1 MISFTCTAEEALAK
15 LRRGNEAFLTRETPL
30 GDVSPRLRL
39 QSCEQGQK
47 PYAIVICCSD
57 SRVLPE
63 SLFSAGIGELFVIR
77 VAGNV
82 IDNHQL
88 GSIEYAVEHLGCPL
102 VLVLG
107 HDHCGAVDAAI
118 RHDPDGYIRFI
129 TDEIREAIGEE
140 RDPLRSSCLNVCHCL
155 RRIEASLAIRSD
167 EEQGLRLLGALYE
180 LQSGRVRFLD
190 EEGRPCD

>member
-1 MISFTCTAEEALAK
+1 MIPFTCTAEEALAK

-30 GDVSPRLRL
+30 GDVSPQRRLKTW
-39 QSCEQGQK
+39 EQGQK

-63 SLFSAGIGELFVIR
+63 SVFCAGIGELFVIR

-88 GSIEYAVEHLGCPL
+88 GSIEYAAEHLGCPL

-107 HDHCGAVDAAI
+107 HDRCGAVDAAI

-140 RDPLRSSCLNVCHCL
+140 RDPLRASCLNVRHSL
-155 RRIEASLAIRSD
+155 RRIEESLAIRAD
-167 EEQGLRLLGALYE
+167 EEQGLRLLGAVYE

-190 EEGRPCD
+190 ED

>member
-1 MISFTCTAEEALAK
+1 MIAFTCTAEEALAK
-15 LRRGNEAFLTRETPL
+15 LRRGNEAFFTRETPL

-39 QSCEQGQK
+39 KSCEQGQK

-63 SLFSAGIGELFVIR
+63 GLFSAGIGELFVIR

-88 GSIEYAVEHLGCPL
+88 GSIEYAAEHLGCPL

-118 RHDPDGYIRFI
+118 RHDPDGYIKFI

-140 RDPLRSSCLNVCHCL
+140 RDPLRASCLNVCHSL
-155 RRIEASLAIRSD
+155 RRIEESLAIRAD
-167 EEQGLRLLGALYE
+167 EEQGLRLIGALYE

-190 EEGRPCD
+190 EEGCPCD

>member
-1 MISFTCTAEEALAK
+1 MIPFTCTAEEALAK
-15 LRRGNEAFLTRETPL
+15 LRHGNEAFLTRETPL

-39 QSCEQGQK
+39 KTWEQGQK

-63 SLFSAGIGELFVIR
+63 SLFCAGIGELFVIR

-88 GSIEYAVEHLGCPL
+88 GSIEYAAEHLGCPL
-102 VLVLG
+102 ILVLG
-107 HDHCGAVDAAI
+107 HDRCGAVDAAI

-140 RDPLRSSCLNVCHCL
+140 RDPLRASCLNVRHSL
-155 RRIEASLAIRSD
+155 RRIEESLAIRAE
-167 EEQGLRLLGALYE
+167 EEQGLRLLGAVYE

-190 EEGRPCD
+190 EEGSPCN

>member
-39 QSCEQGQK
+39 QTCEQGQK

-140 RDPLRSSCLNVCHCL
+140 RDPLRSNCLNVCHSL
-155 RRIEASLAIRSD
+155 RRIEESLAIRSD